1 MPGGAM
7 DLEAFRE
14 QLVVWGITPNVLM
27 FIGIISIVTLFFSV
41 RVVVKWYFGIHA
53 IQDDLRTMKK
63 QLSDIQVLLSM
74 PQNPQTVLTDDFE
87 KEEAASTKPKAAK
100 SDSFRLTNH

>member
-1 MPGGAM
+1 M

-27 FIGIISIVTLFFSV
+27 FIGIISIITLFFSV
-41 RVVVKWYFGIHA
+41 RVVVKWYLGIHA
-53 IQDDLRTMKK
+53 LQDDLRTMKK
-63 QLSDIQVLLSM
+63 QLSDIHVLLAM
-74 PQNPQTVLTDDFE
+74 PEDAKTVLTDDFE
-87 KEEAASTKPKAAK
+87 KDEAASAKPKAAK